1 MNERQKTILNLIT
14 KNESMEVVE
23 LSRLLGV
30 SQVTIRKDLNKL
42 EDAGMIKR
50 EHGYARLNGLDNI
63 STRLSYHYEEKEK
76 IARKAIELVR
86 DGETLMIESGSCC
99 ALVAK
104 ALALHKKNMTI
115 ITNSA
120 FICDYVKNM
129 DINLILLG
137 GSYQKESQVLV
148 GPLTSQAASSFY
160 VDHYFIGTDGY
171 TDVTDFTGRD
181 FERCMTVRE
190 ISRHAKNVIVVSE
203 SEKFGKQGTVNLLRA
218 SEVSAVVTDS
228 SLPLEYETTLT
239 DQGVEIYKAE

>member
-1 MNERQKTILNLIT
+1 MYERTTVKAAEIDSKLQEIDSSIEKYNLSKDYQNIT
-14 KNESMEVVE
+14 APVSGYVNSIAVNT
-23 LSRLLGV
+23 LGV
-30 SQVTIRKDLNKL
+30 SVTQGQQLI
-42 EDAGMIKR
+42 
-50 EHGYARLNGLDNI
+50 
-63 STRLSYHYEEKEK
+63 
-76 IARKAIELVR
+76 
-86 DGETLMIESGSCC
+86 
-99 ALVAK
+99 
-104 ALALHKKNMTI
+104 TI
-115 ITNSA
+115 VPDDMPSEMV
-120 FICDYVKNM
+120 CYVKNM

-171 TDVTDFTGRD
+171 TDVTGFTGRD